1 MFEVII
7 CIVVFVILFIITLY
21 IFFGS
26 SKTNVI
32 NTSTQ
37 SSTKVQTQIKAK
49 ILSLI
54 KSELEIILEKD
65 DIKKEFTI
73 QESDEDSSYT
83 VDSTINLVLS
93 DTHDRIYPLD
103 SIRHVAIHEL
113 VHVVYPNS
121 QDHDSSFY
129 MIYDKFQ
136 KLATSYTKYKI
147 PSNIDLYPC
156 H

>member
-7 CIVVFVILFIITLY
+7 CIIVFVILFIITLY

-26 SKTNVI
+26 STMKL
-32 NTSTQ
+32 STP
-37 SSTKVQTQIKAK
+37 SSPTKIQTQIKTK

-65 DIKKEFTI
+65 GLNQKEFTI
-73 QESDEDSSYT
+73 QESDEDKSYT
-83 VDSTINLVLS
+83 IDSTINLVLS
-93 DTHDRIYPLD
+93 DINNRIYPLD
-103 SIRHVAIHEL
+103 SIRHAAIHEL

-121 QDHDSSFY
+121 GDHDSSFY
-129 MIYDKFQ
+129 MIQDKFQ
-136 KLATSYTKYKI
+136 SLALKHTRYRI